1 MRVNVVWCVLNSV
14 YGWLTTEPIVAPTL
28 VLAHSLDLEATA
40 CRTTEVRKSAT
51 NSSHYLLL
59 HVLQVVFS
67 AYVALR
73 KVVLHPQGL
82 VTYLH
87 WETVLQI

>member
-1 MRVNVVWCVLNSV
+1 M
-14 YGWLTTEPIVAPTL
+14 TEPIVAPTL
-28 VLAHSLDLEATA
+28 VLAHSVDLVATA
-40 CRTTEVRKSAT
+40 CKTTEVRKSAT

-59 HVLQVVFS
+59 HVLQIVLS
-67 AYVALR
+67 AYVTLG

-82 VTYLH
+82 VSYLH

>member
-1 MRVNVVWCVLNSV
+1 MNTV

-28 VLAHSLDLEATA
+28 VLAHSLDLVATA
-40 CRTTEVRKSAT
+40 CKTTEVRKSAT
-51 NSSHYLLL
+51 NSLHYLLL

-67 AYVALR
+67 AYITLR
-73 KVVLHPQGL
+73 EVVLHPQGL
-82 VTYLH
+82 VTYLY

>member
-1 MRVNVVWCVLNSV
+1 M
-14 YGWLTTEPIVAPTL
+14 TEPIVTPTL
-28 VLAHSLDLEATA
+28 VLAHSVDLVATA
-40 CRTTEVRKSAT
+40 CKTTEVRKSAT

-59 HVLQVVFS
+59 HVLQIVLS
-67 AYVALR
+67 AYITLR

-82 VTYLH
+82 VSYLH